1 MYQQMSTDAT
11 VELHY
16 YPARISGRQTS
27 LETPSTIR
35 DSTSGDRTK
44 SRCKGSVVAITGAE
58 RNSKDCVDSSN
69 TNQIQ
74 PNHQNSTKPLVPREG
89 GERSVRRCSAVDKM
103 SDNESEDLPPPDKFG
118 AFLKFGDEIA
128 PVFDD
133 LAIEQAERRKLD
145 AVRIEKTIIVIDRLN
160 VAVDAA
166 IKERIESDQLIEK
179 LNITRLDA
187 MQRKLVHQIETGF
200 QALQDELDEAKE
212 RLRIATEKLY
222 QVWADSLRLVV
233 TWRVRC
239 ASLPEPSAVR

>member
-1 MYQQMSTDAT
+1 
-11 VELHY
+11 
-16 YPARISGRQTS
+16 
-27 LETPSTIR
+27 
-35 DSTSGDRTK
+35 
-44 SRCKGSVVAITGAE
+44 
-58 RNSKDCVDSSN
+58 VDSSD
-69 TNQIQ
+69 TNQT
-74 PNHQNSTKPLVPREG
+74 NSTKKNSTKPLVLREG
-89 GERSVRRCSAVDKM
+89 GERSVRRCSVVDKM

>member
-1 MYQQMSTDAT
+1 MPQWSYITIPRASAGAKPRWRRLQRFATLPPATARRVDAKDPWWPSPAQSATDLCGL
-11 VELHY
+11 VGHK
-16 YPARISGRQTS
+16 PN
-27 LETPSTIR
+27 
-35 DSTSGDRTK
+35 K
-44 SRCKGSVVAITGAE
+44 F
-58 RNSKDCVDSSN
+58 
-69 TNQIQ
+69 NQK
-74 PNHQNSTKPLVPREG
+74 NSTKPLVLREG
-89 GERSVRRCSAVDKM
+89 GERSVRRCPVVDKM

-239 ASLPEPSAVR
+239 TSLPEPSAGR